1 MRTRVGRTNR
11 LPVALTLAAA
21 LAAACENGPFD
32 VEDPEPIQ
40 VPASSSADV
49 TQANV
54 RSPDYVTRMA
64 LGVPDRSRGVSV
76 SGMQAGSTII
86 LAYQDEMPWFGL
98 NRAHATLV
106 AAPPAGNGKILG
118 DDYFIHP
125 LSDLALGIPDAASVV
140 LITSN
145 SSGSSA
151 QAATQNSPAS
161 QGALSAFLARG
172 GTLIVDM
179 GDNLSPDGFM
189 APGAAGTPD
198 LVFPSPADNA
208 TLVAGVA
215 GHGVVVGPDGVAGGG
230 DDLDDDNIDAC
241 CSVAHGNLEDGLT
254 LPVDAVPIMTAG
266 FGGVQKVIMAEYCVG
281 PGLVILDTNTKEYSG
296 QQPRGSGPGFVMRN
310 LFSYALRTQG
320 TACVIPVEIDI
331 KPGDYANPINL
342 KSKGVVPVAILGSAD
357 FDVTDVDVTTLT
369 FGPAGTAPAH
379 DLTNPAR
386 HSGHLEDVNR
396 DGYMDLVSHYRQKQT
411 ALTVADTEAC
421 IEGATL
427 GGTPIKGCDSV
438 RILGG

>member
-125 LSDLALGIPDAASVV
+125 LSDLALS
-140 LITSN
+140 LIH
-145 SSGSSA
+145 
-151 QAATQNSPAS
+151 
-161 QGALSAFLARG
+161 
-172 GTLIVDM
+172 I
-179 GDNLSPDGFM
+179 
-189 APGAAGTPD
+189 
-198 LVFPSPADNA
+198 
-208 TLVAGVA
+208 
-215 GHGVVVGPDGVAGGG
+215 
-230 DDLDDDNIDAC
+230 
-241 CSVAHGNLEDGLT
+241 
-254 LPVDAVPIMTAG
+254 
-266 FGGVQKVIMAEYCVG
+266 
-281 PGLVILDTNTKEYSG
+281 
-296 QQPRGSGPGFVMRN
+296 
-310 LFSYALRTQG
+310 
-320 TACVIPVEIDI
+320 
-331 KPGDYANPINL
+331 
-342 KSKGVVPVAILGSAD
+342 
-357 FDVTDVDVTTLT
+357 
-369 FGPAGTAPAH
+369 
-379 DLTNPAR
+379 
-386 HSGHLEDVNR
+386 
-396 DGYMDLVSHYRQKQT
+396 
-411 ALTVADTEAC
+411 
-421 IEGATL
+421 
-427 GGTPIKGCDSV
+427 
-438 RILGG
+438 